1 MRILL
6 RWVKSEKPL
15 CSSTSQSGPQWW
27 NVYLYFYMVYCFL
40 IIPINVINSPN
51 LHCIS
56 ILNIIFSFEN
66 CVLRETTV
74 NSSTSPGGLQ
84 DVAKYGN
91 AK

>member
-6 RWVKSEKPL
+6 RGVEPERPL
-15 CSSTSQSGPQWW
+15 CSSTSRSGPRWW
-27 NVYLYFYMVYCFL
+27 NIYLYFYMVYCFL
-40 IIPINVINSPN
+40 IIPTNVINSPN

-66 CVLRETTV
+66 CVLRGTAV
-74 NSSTSPGGLQ
+74 NSSTSSDGLQ